1 MNQNRLFFVQ
11 IQTLS
16 SSMHHKWKEV
26 IDLYAKQPKE
36 NHTGP
41 TLDKN
46 QYMKG

>member
-1 MNQNRLFFVQ
+1 MNQIRLLFVQ

-36 NHTGP
+36 NYTGP
-41 TLDKN
+41 TSDKTR
-46 QYMKG
+46 YMKG